1 MIVTTY
7 TCDKCGHAQNKN
19 DQMWDIGVV
28 IGHHASIY
36 GRDRTPASIYGRDR
50 TPNPVQLWCRDC
62 IEELGLLPPGGGAKD
77 APPLPDPP
85 PTLEDMIREI
95 VRQETTA

>member
-1 MIVTTY
+1 MIITTY
-7 TCDKCGHAQNKN
+7 TCDKCGHAQDKN
-19 DQMWDIGVV
+19 DQMWNIGVV
-28 IGHHASIY
+28 IGHDASIY
-36 GRDRTPASIYGRDR
+36 YGNR

-62 IEELGLLPPGGGAKD
+62 IEGLGLLPPGGGAKD

-95 VRQETTA
+95 VRQETAARTVA

>member
-7 TCDKCGHAQNKN
+7 TCDRCGHDQTKTE
-19 DQMWDIGVV
+19 QMWDIGIV
-28 IGHHASIY
+28 IGHHPSRADWS
-36 GRDRTPASIYGRDR
+36 R
-50 TPNPVQLWCRDC
+50 TPNPCQLWCRTC
-62 IEELGLLPPGGGAKD
+62 VETLGLLPQGGGEKD

-95 VRQETTA
+95 ARQEMVSD